1 MQRRFSKTDVVC
13 VVVCVVSAC
22 VYDGKLIPFGP
33 FLGMRAFTLNFDR
46 PSLMFEDLPFYP
58 TMVKGT
64 QFPKT
69 HLQPT
74 QKPKS
79 KFTLF

>member
-1 MQRRFSKTDVVC
+1 MC
-13 VVVCVVSAC
+13 VVVCVCGSVC
-22 VYDGKLIPFGP
+22 VWYQRVFMIGSFIPFGP